1 MGMKLTKKVSSL
13 AAVIRANIFGS
24 TLPLSCQFAVTNRC
38 PWSCIYCNVENT
50 TREECST
57 AEALKIVEELAGAGV
72 VRLHLVGGEP
82 MLRDDLGEIIGL
94 AKKLGLYVTMA
105 TSGIRI
111 PRLIEQIRETDLFLM
126 SFDGPEEVHDYQRN
140 KGSYRVLRD
149 AMKSLREHGKEF
161 WTTTVVTSRNINE
174 IDYILNTAREEE
186 FICNFHL
193 LYSGATVDELP
204 GYLHPGEQN
213 DDYAATDKEYRN
225 LLRYLIERKS
235 TDLGKTIGDSLSYLQ
250 FLLDW
255 EDFSIA
261 YREEKTNRYNC
272 WAGKLFAY
280 IDSNGDLY
288 PCCDVIGRVDGRN
301 ILRYGFSG
309 AFKSLPPLPCH
320 SCIVA
325 CYTEMNLMF
334 SLNLKSIRNWALK
347 V

>member
-1 MGMKLTKKVSSL
+1 MGMKFKNKIASLT
-13 AAVIRANIFGS
+13 AVIRANITGARR
-24 TLPLSCQFAVTNRC
+24 PLSCQFAVTNRC
-38 PWSCIYCNVENT
+38 PWKCIYCNVENT

-57 AEALKIVEELAGAGV
+57 AEALEIVNELAAAGV

-111 PRLIEQIRETDLFLM
+111 PQLIDQIKETDLFLM
-126 SFDGPEEVHDYQRN
+126 SFDGPEEAHDYQRN

-149 AMKSLREHGKEF
+149 AMQCLREHGKEF
-161 WTTTVVTSRNINE
+161 WTTTVVTRRNINE
-174 IDYILNTAREEE
+174 IDYILKTAREEE

-193 LYSGATVDELP
+193 LYSSSTSDELL
-204 GYLHPGEQN
+204 GYLHPREQSE
-213 DDYAATDKEYRN
+213 DYAATEKEYRD
-225 LLRYLIERKS
+225 LLRYLIERKK
-235 TDLGKTIGDSLSYLQ
+235 TDLSKTIGDSLSYLQ

-255 EDFSIA
+255 KDFSIA
-261 YREEKTNRYNC
+261 YREDKTRRYTC
-272 WAGKLFAY
+272 WAGRLFAY

-288 PCCDVIGRVDGRN
+288 PCCDVIGRVEGKN
-301 ILRYGFSG
+301 ILKHGFSN
-309 AFKSLPPLPCH
+309 AFNSLPDLPCH

-334 SLNLKSIRNWALK
+334 SLNLKSIRNWVFK
-347 V
+347 I

>member
-1 MGMKLTKKVSSL
+1 MKFKNKVASL
-13 AAVIRANIFGS
+13 AAVIRANITGAGR
-24 TLPLSCQFAVTNRC
+24 PLSCQFAVTNRC

-57 AEALKIVEELAGAGV
+57 AEALKIVEGLASAGT

-94 AKKLGLYVTMA
+94 AKELGLYVTMA

-111 PRLIEQIRETDLFLM
+111 PKLIDQIKETDLFLM

-149 AMKSLREHGKEF
+149 AMQCLREHGKEF
-161 WTTTVVTSRNINE
+161 WTTTVVTRRNINE
-174 IDYILNTAREEE
+174 IDYILDTARKEE

-193 LYSGATVDELP
+193 LYSSSTSDELP
-204 GYLHPGEQN
+204 GYLHPGEQSE
-213 DDYAATDKEYRN
+213 DYAATEKEYRS
-225 LLRYLIERKS
+225 LLRYLIKRKN
-235 TDLGKTIGDSLSYLQ
+235 TDLGRTIGDSLSYLQ
-250 FLLDW
+250 FLLNW
-255 EDFSIA
+255 NDFSIA
-261 YREEKTNRYNC
+261 YRPERNNLYTC

-280 IDSNGDLY
+280 IDSNGDLF
-288 PCCDVIGRVDGRN
+288 PCCDVIGRVEPRN
-301 ILRYGFSG
+301 ILKLGFPR
-309 AFKSLPPLPCH
+309 AFETLPTLPCR

-334 SLNLKSIRNWALK
+334 SLNLKSIRNWVFK

>member
-1 MGMKLTKKVSSL
+1 MGMRLTKKVSSI
-13 AAVIRANIFGS
+13 AAVIRANISGVGR
-24 TLPLSCQFAVTNRC
+24 PLSCQFAITNRC
-38 PWSCIYCNVENT
+38 PWRCIYCNVENT
-50 TREECST
+50 TQEECST
-57 AEALKIVEELAGAGV
+57 AEALKIVEELARAGA

-111 PRLIEQIRETDLFLM
+111 PQLIEQIKEIDLFLM
-126 SFDGPEEVHDYQRN
+126 SFDGPEETHDYQRN

-149 AMKSLREHGKEF
+149 AMRCLREHGKEF
-161 WTTTVVTSRNINE
+161 WTTTVVTRRNIGE
-174 IDYILNTAREEE
+174 IDYILKTAQQEK

-193 LYSGATVDELP
+193 LYSSSTTDELP
-204 GYLHPGEQN
+204 GYLHPGEHN
-213 DDYAATDKEYRN
+213 EDYAASDEEYRD
-225 LLRYLIERKS
+225 LLRYLIKRKN

-255 EDFSIA
+255 KDFSTV
-261 YREEKTNRYNC
+261 YRPEKNSRYTC
-272 WAGKLFAY
+272 WAGKLFVY

-288 PCCDVIGRVDGRN
+288 SCCDVIGRVEGRN
-301 ILRYGFSG
+301 ILKLGFPH
-309 AFKSLPPLPCH
+309 ALKSLPDLPCH

-334 SLNLKSIRNWALK
+334 SLNLRSIRNWVFK